1 MEASLLSFVLDVAES
16 LVSEVEEDFG
26 EYALHGF
33 VPAEQWHT
41 GRVASCHGEEA
52 VVGYVDGRSV
62 AVAGVGRG
70 VLVATLQFC
79 HVVGCSK
86 DGGDHEQVDG
96 HSLSHAGV
104 DEVDAYGVEHVVCF
118 GHEIG
123 HGVGEVVDNVVG

>member
-1 MEASLLSFVLDVAES
+1 ME
-16 LVSEVEEDFG
+16 G
-26 EYALHGF
+26 ALHGF

-41 GRVASCHGEEA
+41 GCVASCHGEEA

-79 HVVGCSK
+79 HVVGCSE

-104 DEVDAYGVEHVVCF
+104 DEVDAYGVEHVVQVRAE
-118 GHEIG
+118 GPG
-123 HGVGEVVDNVVG
+123 LGASALSGRVGQNLRKFSQ